1 MAWSGTPEDG
11 SHDRLLDQHRQISFE
26 PAVHAEQSEA
36 VAVRLAQKP
45 LRNDVR
51 SNVLRGL
58 KRGLRRVGGKSPV
71 ANVDRNALRLARTAA
86 ATRSRRP
93 AAWLDDQG
101 TSVNSVAGSIT
112 GRSEHGPLFPPE
124 GRLPHDRPNRH
135 RSADE
140 LALREQAGQPRAL
153 SGRRR
158 LKNDQAAAGL
168 LTTAPERLRPAR
180 RESRRSR
187 SRRIATALCSTNA
200 RLAAGF
206 RRACRGG
213 PRHPGGRCRGAAG
226 CRARER

>member
-36 VAVRLAQKP
+36 VAFRLAQKP

-153 SGRRR
+153 SERRR
-158 LKNDQAAAGL
+158 LKNDQAEAGL
-168 LTTAPERLRPAR
+168 LTAVPAAQTRSKREQTLALAPHSNRSMQHEREA
-180 RESRRSR
+180 
-187 SRRIATALCSTNA
+187 CS
-200 RLAAGF
+200 GF
-206 RRACRGG
+206 
-213 PRHPGGRCRGAAG
+213 
-226 CRARER
+226 